1 MGRRR
6 TGREFEAVAG
16 TGLCG
21 DTRQGAWGTWCLQG
35 HSCTNCNPKKWVC
48 DALAAWT
55 AGWWPCVHPQC
66 LHFARG
72 AGPWDHNLCRRVLEL
87 LHLLQQPSFVL
98 WKSEQLTTP
107 PQGSKVSPTVPPAAP
122 SHPTPILQPFLGG
135 LLGTKRKTPRG
146 DESWAGIGCCRGE
159 LTSRLLRK
167 RSLWLY

>member
-1 MGRRR
+1 MILRLWWARGCVGTRGRVPG
-6 TGREFEAVAG
+6 GR
-16 TGLCG
+16 
-21 DTRQGAWGTWCLQG
+21 GACRDAPFLQP
-35 HSCTNCNPKKWVC
+35 PKKWVC

-55 AGWWPCVHPQC
+55 AGWWPCVHPQR

-72 AGPWDHNLCRRVLEL
+72 AGPWDHNLCRRVSEL

-122 SHPTPILQPFLGG
+122 SHPTPVLQPFLGG

-159 LTSRLLRK
+159 LRSRLLRK
-167 RSLWLY
+167 HSLWLY